1 MQSQRASSVWFV
13 AVAAS
18 GMFREAHDWGQYPTS
33 TFRIYQCRGKG
44 PIRAGEDV
52 AIYYSQESKWM
63 KCDSKWCSKGTCPGY
78 PNTAHSMESS
88 GKWQQC
94 SEYVFKIYARGRKL
108 GQIIQAN
115 DAILLYTLGYSKWV
129 SVYNGWIA
137 QGTCPG
143 TERPP
148 SLNKYNT
155 CSDAVFEL
163 WKKMN
168 H

>member
-1 MQSQRASSVWFV
+1 MTGGSTQLLLFESTDAGGKDQSELGKMWQ
-13 AVAAS
+13 
-18 GMFREAHDWGQYPTS
+18 S
-33 TFRIYQCRGKG
+33 TTLAQ
-44 PIRAGEDV
+44 
-52 AIYYSQESKWM
+52 QSKWM
-63 KCDSKWCSKGTCPGY
+63 KCNSKWCSKGTCPGY
-78 PNTAHSMESS
+78 ANTAHGMESS

-94 SEYVFKIYARGRKL
+94 YEYVFKIYARGRKL

-143 TERPP
+143 TERLP
-148 SLNKYNT
+148 SLNKYDT